1 MDDTL
6 ELIRE
11 AHEGNQQAREKLV
24 EQNIGLIK
32 NVAKRFYNRGQE
44 PEDLFQIGCIGLLK
58 AIDRFD
64 LNYEVRF
71 STYAVPMIM
80 GEIKRFLRD
89 DGLIKVSRNLKEI
102 AQKARNMEAEYQNRF
117 GRDPTLEEIA
127 LTLAVSKEELAE
139 ALSSSFE
146 VESLQKT
153 IFQNDGN
160 EILLMDRLEAEDK
173 EQEQMLNRMALKE
186 IMKQLKPE
194 EQEIITL
201 RYYYEQTQTQTAK
214 SLGISQVQVSRLEK
228 KVLIK
233 MRHLMEVPS
242 QS

>member
-1 MDDTL
+1 MDETQI
-6 ELIRE
+6 LIRE
-11 AHEGNQQAREKLV
+11 AHEGNSQAREKLV
-24 EQNIGLIK
+24 EQNIGLIW

-44 PEDLFQIGCIGLLK
+44 PDDLFQIGCIGLLK

-64 LNYEVRF
+64 LSYDVRF

-102 AQKARNMEAEYQNRF
+102 AQKARQLETDYQNRF
-117 GRDPTLEEIA
+117 GRDPSIEEIA
-127 LTLAVSKEELAE
+127 AALSVSKEELAE

-153 IFQNDGN
+153 IFQNDGSA
-160 EILLMDRLEAEDK
+160 ILLMDRLETEDK
-173 EQEQMLNRMALKE
+173 EQEQMLNRMALKS

-194 EQEIITL
+194 EQKVIIL

-214 SLGISQVQVSRLEK
+214 TLGISQVQVSRLEK
-228 KVLIK
+228 KVLTK
-233 MRHLMEVPS
+233 MRQLLEHT
-242 QS
+242 